1 MTIHSFNDAEALRIA
16 IEMETRGEAFYT
28 KAARISRNPETVRVF
43 EQLAADETIHRAEF
57 EKLVAK
63 ANLSEIA
70 YDQETNAYLNAIAA
84 DVVFSDGLM
93 ALRTTGFETPEG
105 ALMEAIRS
113 EKDSVMFYSEL
124 AERASDKEAAKIFEE
139 IIFQEKAHLRTLQ
152 LRLAKIISEG

>member
-1 MTIHSFNDAEALRIA
+1 
-16 IEMETRGEAFYT
+16 ME
-28 KAARISRNPETVRVF
+28 
-43 EQLAADETIHRAEF
+43 
-57 EKLVAK
+57 
-63 ANLSEIA
+63 
-70 YDQETNAYLNAIAA
+70 YDQEANAYLNAIAA

-105 ALMEAIRS
+105 AIMEAIRS

-124 AERASDKEAAKIFEE
+124 AERASDKEAQDIFAE

>member
-1 MTIHSFNDAEALRIA
+1 MKYHSFSDAEALRIA
-16 IEMETRGEAFYT
+16 IEMEARGEAFYT
-28 KAARISRNPETVRVF
+28 KAARISKNPETVKVF
-43 EQLAADETIHRAEF
+43 QQLAADERIHRAEF
-57 EKLVAK
+57 EKLAAK
-63 ANLSEIA
+63 AQLSDIE
-70 YDQETNAYLNAIAA
+70 YDQEANAYLNAIAA

-105 ALMEAIRS
+105 AIMEAIRS

-124 AERASDKEAAKIFEE
+124 AERASDKEAQDIFSE

>member
-28 KAARISRNPETVRVF
+28 KAARISKNPETVKIF
-43 EQLAADETIHRAEF
+43 QQLAADEIVHRAEF

-63 ANLSEIA
+63 ANLSHA
-70 YDQETNAYLNAIAA
+70 DYDRETSAYLNAIAA
-84 DVVFSDGLM
+84 DVVFSEGLM

-105 ALMEAIRS
+105 ALIEAIRS
-113 EKDSVMFYSEL
+113 EKDSVMFYTEL
-124 AERASDKEAAKIFEE
+124 AERASDKEAADVFSE

>member
-1 MTIHSFNDAEALRIA
+1 MTIHSFSDAEALRIA
-16 IEMETRGEAFYT
+16 IEMEARGEAFYT
-28 KAARISRNPETVRVF
+28 KAARISKNPDTVKVF
-43 EQLAADETIHRAEF
+43 EQLAADERIHRAEF
-57 EKLVAK
+57 EKLVVK
-63 ANLSEIA
+63 ADLSHVD

-124 AERASDKEAAKIFEE
+124 AERASDKEAQDIFSE
-139 IIFQEKAHLRTLQ
+139 IIIQEKAHLRTLQ
-152 LRLAKIISEG
+152 LRLAKIIAEG